1 MERDATLET
10 ERDYGSFYR
19 PRRVSTFE
27 EKYPFF
33 FARSKSR
40 VSRVIRNAPPGN
52 IYIFFHIFTLTDFF
66 RGIYFEILSLV
77 HGNTDFRKVFS
88 EHVQYGRRSERGGRN
103 EARSSVHAW
112 LNWRRCNTYN
122 NMVRR
127 IH

>member
-10 ERDYGSFYR
+10 ERDYGLFYR
-19 PRRVSTFE
+19 TCFDVRGEIS
-27 EKYPFF
+27 FF
-33 FARSKSR
+33 FRAVKIAGQPRYQKCTT
-40 VSRVIRNAPPGN
+40 GEY
-52 IYIFFHIFTLTDFF
+52 IYIFSYFHVDRFF
-66 RGIYFEILSLV
+66 SRDILKFSLSLV
-77 HGNTDFRKVFS
+77 RGNTDFRKLFS
-88 EHVQYGRRSERGGRN
+88 KHVQHGRRSERGGRN

>member
-10 ERDYGSFYR
+10 ERDYGLFYR
-19 PRRVSTFE
+19 TCFDVRGEIS
-27 EKYPFF
+27 FF
-33 FARSKSR
+33 CQNRGSAALSEMHHR
-40 VSRVIRNAPPGN
+40 G
-52 IYIFFHIFTLTDFF
+52 IYIYFFTLTDFF